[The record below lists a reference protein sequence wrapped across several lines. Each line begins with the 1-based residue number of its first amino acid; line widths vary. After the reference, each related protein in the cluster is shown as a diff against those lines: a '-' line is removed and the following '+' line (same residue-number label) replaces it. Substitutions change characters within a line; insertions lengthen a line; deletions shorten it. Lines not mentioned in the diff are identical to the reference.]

1 MRKNQ
6 SWQNKQKCIQLIKKK
21 LSKSFTYFA
30 RVE

>member
-6 SWQNKQKCIQLIKKK
+6 SWQNKQKCIQLIKKMC
-21 LSKSFTYFA
+21 KSFTFFA